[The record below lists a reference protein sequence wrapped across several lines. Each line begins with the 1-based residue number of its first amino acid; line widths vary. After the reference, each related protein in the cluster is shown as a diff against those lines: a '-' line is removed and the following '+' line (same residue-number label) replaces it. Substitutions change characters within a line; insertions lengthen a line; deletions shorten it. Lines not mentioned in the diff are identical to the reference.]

1 MLCLLLAPV
10 ASALGQRT
18 PVRDSSARADSS
30 PLRPGQ
36 RLLPAVSVVRE
47 RPRAA
52 PPPVPFIDVTP
63 AALQRAQGSSAYDVV
78 RRTAGLEV
86 HEQGQGPGFTANAVL
101 RGFNSDH
108 SADVLLVVDGVPI
121 NAAVHGHVEGFAD
134 WNLLVPAATQSLR
147 VIHGSASPLYGDFA
161 LAGVVEAFTAADAEG
176 SRASLSTS
184 SFGDV
189 GAWWQTGQR
198 RDRRGWAVTLDGTRG
213 TGWQSN
219 AASLLGN
226 AVLRGWQTVGGGRLE
241 GGMQLYRSAWD
252 SPGFVSIARYN
263 TRDLRRPVDT
273 TDGGDARRF
282 ISHLR
287 YARPLGTLRGRAV
300 SGEAT
305 AWLQTARSDWYLTV
319 PGEGAVVRQAR
330 ELDER
335 FASGGQAQLLVS
347 LPRGQFM
354 TGVNLRRDDAD
365 YLRDATLAR
374 VSTLR
379 DHAYDARYTA
389 LGGFARWQYLVGS
402 RLGLDLGVRTD
413 RLRYGIVDLLR
424 TTGEQRK
431 ETLVTSPKLGVRYL
445 LPWSPRGASVTLLNS
460 VSQGF
465 RGAVGV
471 IADPN
476 RSPFMSWS
484 METGMASQHEHGS
497 IHLSLF
503 ETRVRNERV
512 FDATTLGVSSAGNS
526 RRRGV
531 DLRSEIALPFGSRR
545 WRLSSALTVNDARFV
560 KQTGDTTRVAAVP
573 QNTIHDH
580 NIPIV
585 AGDPVPGVARYTGYI
600 GGDAPLPALFGR
612 DSWWRMRYRVLGP
625 FTPIGEPGLRTRAAS
640 VWDVGASLPMK
651 RLANGASLDVDLQN
665 LLDLRYVENRA
676 SGFITPG
683 MPRALRVA
691 LRLGASPV
699 HTGNTH

>member
-1 MLCLLLAPV
+1 MLLVPV
-10 ASALGQRT
+10 ANSAAQGT
-18 PVRDSSARADSS
+18 PPRDSAARSDSLRSRSA
-30 PLRPGQ
+30 Q
-36 RLLPAVSVVRE
+36 RLLPVVSVVRE

-63 AALQRAQGSSAYDVV
+63 ATLQRTLGASAYDLV
-78 RRTAGLEV
+78 RRSAGIEV

-161 LAGVVEAFTAADAEG
+161 LAGVVEAFTAADADG
-176 SRASLSTS
+176 SRASLSSS
-184 SFGDV
+184 SFGDL

-198 RDRRGWAVTLDGTRG
+198 RDRRGWALTLDGTRG
-213 TGWQSN
+213 TGWQPN
-219 AASLLGN
+219 AASLMGN
-226 AVLRGWQTVGGGRLE
+226 AVLRAWQAVGGGRLE
-241 GGMQLYRSAWD
+241 GGVQLYQSAWD

-335 FASGGQAQLLVS
+335 LASGGQAQLLVS

-354 TGVNLRRDDAD
+354 TGVNVRRDDAD

-389 LGGFARWQYLVGS
+389 LGGFARWQYLVGT

-413 RLRYGIVDLLR
+413 RLRYGITDVLR

-431 ETLVTSPKLGVRYL
+431 ETLVTSPKIGVRYL
-445 LPWSPRGASVTLLNS
+445 LPWTPRGASVTWLNS
-460 VSQGF
+460 LSQGF

-484 METGMASQHEHGS
+484 VETGVAAQDEHGTV
-497 IHLSLF
+497 HLSLF

-531 DLRSEIALPFGSRR
+531 DVRADVALPWGDHR
-545 WRLSSALTVNDARFV
+545 WRLTSALTVNDARFV
-560 KQTGDTTRVAAVP
+560 QRAGDTVRVAAVP
-573 QNTIHDH
+573 QNSIHDH

-600 GGDAPLPALFGR
+600 GGEAPLPSRFGR
-612 DSWWRMRYRVLGP
+612 DSWWRVRYRVLGP
-625 FTPIGEPGLRTRAAS
+625 FTPIGEPGLNTRAAS
-640 VWDVGASLPMK
+640 VLDLGASLPVA

-665 LLDLRYVENRA
+665 LLDMRYVENRA

-691 LRLGASPV
+691 LRLGALPV
-699 HTGNTH
+699 HTGGGH